1 MARYA
6 LGLDVGSSSIKA
18 SLVDV
23 DSGKRVGS
31 AGAPETEMPISAPQA
46 DWAEQDPAMWWRYVV
61 EATQKLSREF
71 DLKSV
76 ASIGISYQMHGLVA
90 IDRDGNPLRPS
101 IIWCDSR
108 AVSYGD
114 AAFEAL
120 GGADKVLPRL
130 LNSPGNFTAAKL
142 AWVKANEPE
151 VYGKIWKIMLPG
163 DYVGY
168 RLTGEVVTTMSGLS
182 EGILWDFQQDEPA
195 GFLVDHFGFDRQ
207 MLAEAK
213 ESFGDHG
220 HVDKAVAGELGIP
233 AGTPVAYRAGDQ
245 PNNAL
250 SLNVLNPGEIAA
262 TAGTSGVIYGVVDSP
277 VWDEKSRVNTFLH
290 VNHRKD
296 LARYGVL
303 QVLNGTGILNRWVRE
318 NVLDPLSGAGGVGAE
333 GDGAGAARVPYD
345 RVNALAEEAP
355 IGSAGLTFLPFGNG
369 AERILENVN
378 YGASMQGLNFN
389 IHGRPHIVR
398 AAQEGIVFALGFGL
412 EIMRGMGLS
421 VETVRAGHA
430 NMFLSP
436 LFRRAFATVTGA
448 TVELYNTDGAEGAA
462 RGGAYGAGLFS
473 SPEEAFSG
481 LDLRERIEP
490 DSAAAG
496 AYEDAFGHWKSVL
509 DGVIRE
515 AR

>member
-18 SLVDV
+18 SLVDI

-31 AGAPETEMPISAPQA
+31 ASAPDTEMPINAPRA
-46 DWAEQDPAMWWRYVV
+46 DWAEQDPTMWWGYVV

-71 DLKSV
+71 DLTSV

-90 IDRDGNPLRPS
+90 IDREGTPLRPS

-108 AVSYGD
+108 AVSYGE

-120 GGADKVLPRL
+120 GGAAQVLPRL

-168 RLTGEVVTTMSGLS
+168 RLTGEVLTTMSGLS
-182 EGILWDFQQDEPA
+182 EGILWDFQKDEPA
-195 GFLVDHFGFDRQ
+195 GFLVDHFGFDRE
-207 MLAEAK
+207 MLAEAR

-220 HVDKAVAGELGIP
+220 RVGASVAGELGIP
-233 AGTPVAYRAGDQ
+233 AGTPVSYRAGDQ

-318 NVLDPLSGAGGVGAE
+318 NVLDPFPGAGGGATS
-333 GDGAGAARVPYD
+333 AGSSAAPVPYE

-355 IGSAGLTFLPFGNG
+355 IGSAGLTFLPFG
-369 AERILENVN
+369 
-378 YGASMQGLNFN
+378 
-389 IHGRPHIVR
+389 
-398 AAQEGIVFALGFGL
+398 
-412 EIMRGMGLS
+412 
-421 VETVRAGHA
+421 
-430 NMFLSP
+430 
-436 LFRRAFATVTGA
+436 
-448 TVELYNTDGAEGAA
+448 
-462 RGGAYGAGLFS
+462 
-473 SPEEAFSG
+473 
-481 LDLRERIEP
+481 
-490 DSAAAG
+490 
-496 AYEDAFGHWKSVL
+496 
-509 DGVIRE
+509 
-515 AR
+515 

>member
-31 AGAPETEMPISAPQA
+31 ASAPDTEMPINAPQA

-71 DLKSV
+71 DLTSV

-90 IDRDGNPLRPS
+90 IDRDGNSLRPS

-120 GGADKVLPRL
+120 GGASKVLPRL

-168 RLTGEVVTTMSGLS
+168 RLTGEVMTTMSGLS
-182 EGILWDFQQDEPA
+182 EGILWDFQKDEPA
-195 GFLVDHFGFDRQ
+195 GFLVDHFGFDQQ

-213 ESFGDHG
+213 ESFGEHG
-220 HVDKAVAGELGIP
+220 RVDTAVAGELGIP

-250 SLNVLNPGEIAA
+250 SLNVLHPGEIAA

-318 NVLDPLSGAGGVGAE
+318 NVLDPLPGASGGP
-333 GDGAGAARVPYD
+333 VPYE

-490 DSAAAG
+490 DAAAAG

-509 DGVIRE
+509 GHRMKP
-515 AR
+515 